1 MRATSDSDS
10 ECIQVSCQQ
19 YVLVVMGSL
28 IRSDDLNTESASLN
42 IVTPVTRS
50 LEAVMGHDL
59 DFITAFRHVSA
70 YSVIGQR
77 WSSDGPITGYQ

>member
-1 MRATSDSDS
+1 
-10 ECIQVSCQQ
+10 
-19 YVLVVMGSL
+19 MGSL

-59 DFITAFRHVSA
+59 DFITAFQYTSLRV
-70 YSVIGQR
+70 SVIGQ
-77 WSSDGPITGYQ
+77 

>member
-1 MRATSDSDS
+1 VCVRASES

-50 LEAVMGHDL
+50 LEERDDLVLHHCDL
-59 DFITAFRHVSA
+59 DTSLRIT
-70 YSVIGQR
+70 VIGQ
-77 WSSDGPITGYQ
+77 